1 MTEDSKKPEGHRI
14 AWGVAAA
21 VMVLI
26 SAFSVAAPRAFAQQS
41 DQTSAEARRYTEIL
55 QNTFNFIM
63 QDYVDAPDPKKL
75 YEGAMKGLFESLG
88 DPYSVFLDEAMLS
101 DMTDVTSGEFGGVGL
116 YIAKEAKD
124 PAQPANQPLYIEVVS
139 PIEDTPGFKYGI
151 KPGDLITK
159 IDGESTAALSVEAAQ
174 KRIRGPEGSTVVL
187 TIRRGKAAEFDASLV
202 RARIEIPTVKS
213 AIIPTPK
220 GNVAYLRIIEF
231 TAATKAR
238 VDDAI
243 NAFNKEGYRAMIVD
257 VRNDPGG
264 LLQAVIGVASDFID
278 SGIIVSTKSRNAFE
292 NSVAR
297 ASGRAIVP
305 ANIPV
310 VVLINRGSASA
321 SEILAG
327 ALKDNK
333 RAYLVGENS
342 YGKGSVQ
349 QVFPIDSTGFKLTTA
364 RYYTPS
370 DENIDKTGIPPDLVA
385 KEPELTQAQTEALG
399 KLLESGKIAAFAK
412 ANPKASV
419 AERNSFASSL
429 AAGFPL
435 PQSILEQLVRNELE
449 RNAPAPVYDLEFDDA
464 LKAAL
469 KVIDNPDYSQLLAKA
484 KTVKE
489 LVEAKRAAEAQKAA
503 AQGAAGSPAQDASVA
518 PGAPSGTGD

>member
-1 MTEDSKKPEGHRI
+1 MTQDQKPLRGHRI
-14 AWGVAAA
+14 AWGVAA
-21 VMVLI
+21 VFMVLV
-26 SAFSVAAPRAFAQQS
+26 SAFSVTAPRAFAQTNE
-41 DQTSAEARRYTEIL
+41 QTAAEARRYTEIL
-55 QNTFNFIM
+55 QNTFNFIL

-75 YEGAMKGLFESLG
+75 YEGAMKGMFESLG

-116 YIAKEAKD
+116 YISKQASD
-124 PAQPANQPLYIEVVS
+124 PALGPNQNLYIEVVS
-139 PIEDTPGFKYGI
+139 PIEDTPGFKAGI

-159 IDGESTAALSVEAAQ
+159 IDGEPTAHLTVEEAQ
-174 KRIRGPEGSTVVL
+174 KRIRGPEGSTVLL
-187 TIRRGKAAEFDASLV
+187 TIQRGKASEFDVRLV
-202 RARIEIPTVKS
+202 RAQIEIPTVKS
-213 AIIPTPK
+213 ALIPTPK
-220 GNVAYLRIIEF
+220 GNIAYLRIIEF

-243 NAFNKEGYRAMIVD
+243 DAFNKEGYRAMIVD

-264 LLQAVIGVASDFID
+264 LLQAVIGVAGDFID
-278 SGIIVSTKSRNAFE
+278 SGIIVSTKSRNVFE

-297 ASGRAIVP
+297 ATGKALVP
-305 ANIPV
+305 ADIPV

-349 QVFPIDSTGFKLTTA
+349 QVFPIGSTGFKLTTA

-370 DENIDKTGIPPDLVA
+370 DENIDKTGIPPDLEV
-385 KEPELTQAQTEALG
+385 KEPELSKAQTDTLG
-399 KLLESGKIAAFAK
+399 KLIESGKLAAFAT
-412 ANPKASV
+412 AHPAATV
-419 AERNSFASSL
+419 AERNAFAASL
-429 AAGFPL
+429 QPTYPL
-435 PQSILEQLVRNELE
+435 PAAILERLVRDQLE
-449 RNAPAPVYDLEFDDA
+449 SLGNAPVYDLEFDDA
-464 LKAAL
+464 LKAAI
-469 KVIDNPDYSQLLAKA
+469 KVLNDPNYPELLAKA

-503 AQGAAGSPAQDASVA
+503 AAAPAAGA
-518 PGAPSGTGD
+518 GAPVPAPAGTSN

>member
-1 MTEDSKKPEGHRI
+1 MIQDSKKPEGHRI
-14 AWGVAAA
+14 AWGVAAV

-26 SAFSVAAPRAFAQQS
+26 SAFSVAAPRAFAQQG
-41 DQTSAEARRYTEIL
+41 DQTSAEARRYAEIL
-55 QNTFNFIM
+55 QNTFNFIL

-116 YIAKEAKD
+116 YIAKQAKD
-124 PAQPANQPLYIEVVS
+124 PTQPANQPLYIEVVS

-159 IDGESTAALSVEAAQ
+159 IDGESTAPLTVEEAQ
-174 KRIRGPEGSTVVL
+174 KHIRGPEGSTVVL
-187 TIRRGKAAEFDASLV
+187 TIRRGSAAEFDASLV

-213 AIIPTPK
+213 ALIPTPK

-243 NAFNKEGYRAMIVD
+243 KAFNKEGYRAMIVD

-264 LLQAVIGVASDFID
+264 LLQAVIGVASDFLD
-278 SGIIVSTKSRNAFE
+278 SGVIVSTKSRNAFE
-292 NSVAR
+292 NSVAQ
-297 ASGRAIVP
+297 ASGQAIVP
-305 ANIPV
+305 KDIPV
-310 VVLINRGSASA
+310 VLLINRGSASA

-385 KEPELTQAQTEALG
+385 KEPELTQAQTETLG

-412 ANPKASV
+412 ANPKATV
-419 AERNSFASSL
+419 TERDSFASSL
-429 AAGFPL
+429 AASFPL
-435 PQSILEQLVRNELE
+435 PLTILEQLVGNELDLQG
-449 RNAPAPVYDLEFDDA
+449 PAPVYDLEFDTA

-469 KVIDNPDYSQLLAKA
+469 NVIDRPDYAQLLAKA

-489 LVEAKRAAEAQKAA
+489 EVEAKRTAEAQKAA
-503 AQGAAGSPAQDASVA
+503 AQGSPGSAAQNTGGAVPAPA
-518 PGAPSGTGD
+518 GTGD